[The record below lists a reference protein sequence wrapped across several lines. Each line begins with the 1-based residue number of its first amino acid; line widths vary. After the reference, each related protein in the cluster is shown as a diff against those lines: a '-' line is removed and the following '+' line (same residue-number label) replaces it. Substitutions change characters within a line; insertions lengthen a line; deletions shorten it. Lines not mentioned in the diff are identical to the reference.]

1 MSATLET
8 TLTVDEHRSAMDAY
22 ISEGKERALALGNRG
37 PLHFDSDG
45 NIHPDIME
53 AYWRCGFYVLEN
65 VIGNSE
71 IELLKR
77 DTQNLIDRAP
87 AYKGATVDKKGRP
100 AFGDEF
106 ERDTY
111 TWVVPLSDPV
121 GGTDKNGGRHP
132 SKM

>member
-71 IELLKR
+71 IE
-77 DTQNLIDRAP
+77 
-87 AYKGATVDKKGRP
+87 
-100 AFGDEF
+100 
-106 ERDTY
+106 
-111 TWVVPLSDPV
+111 
-121 GGTDKNGGRHP
+121 
-132 SKM
+132 